1 MSDTLPQL
9 DHTPVRHEQQRP
21 RGPLPYLAALASI
34 CLPVTAVMLPWI
46 RWTLVYHSA
55 SAAVTYSMWSL
66 VGQGI
71 ATDMGAA
78 WMLIVAVG
86 MATAFVGTVVELVMR
101 PVHLAPRWIAL
112 GGFGVTV
119 AGLSLGL
126 IVSVGGYSSSAGV
139 NAYLSSTAFASSLD
153 AGFWLAI
160 VVALVGAAVSLGH
173 IASPPNEP
181 PAHLPFAPSPLGP
194 PPGLLP
200 PGFYPPSDS
209 GWSEYAERGRIPP
222 GYVPPNYGP
231 AVEPMP
237 GFITPAY
244 MKRDFP
250 SLDWESISE
259 APEVE
264 GAISIGSNGD
274 GDGNGKGPA
283 AASAARPDL
292 SVGKAAG
299 AGATDGSTEGS
310 ATVQSA
316 PRAKLGRMVVE
327 EGGKRTVRTVMPG
340 ERLIVG
346 RDVEAEI
353 RVRDPKVSERHAAI
367 EWRGELWAVQDI
379 DALNP
384 TRLVDAL
391 GLHRLVRG
399 ETEIEAGQLAVGD
412 VTITLYPMR

>member
-1 MSDTLPQL
+1 
-9 DHTPVRHEQQRP
+9 
-21 RGPLPYLAALASI
+21 
-34 CLPVTAVMLPWI
+34 
-46 RWTLVYHSA
+46 
-55 SAAVTYSMWSL
+55 
-66 VGQGI
+66 
-71 ATDMGAA
+71 
-78 WMLIVAVG
+78 
-86 MATAFVGTVVELVMR
+86 
-101 PVHLAPRWIAL
+101 
-112 GGFGVTV
+112 
-119 AGLSLGL
+119 
-126 IVSVGGYSSSAGV
+126 
-139 NAYLSSTAFASSLD
+139 
-153 AGFWLAI
+153 
-160 VVALVGAAVSLGH
+160 
-173 IASPPNEP
+173 
-181 PAHLPFAPSPLGP
+181 
-194 PPGLLP
+194 
-200 PGFYPPSDS
+200 
-209 GWSEYAERGRIPP
+209 
-222 GYVPPNYGP
+222 
-231 AVEPMP
+231 MP